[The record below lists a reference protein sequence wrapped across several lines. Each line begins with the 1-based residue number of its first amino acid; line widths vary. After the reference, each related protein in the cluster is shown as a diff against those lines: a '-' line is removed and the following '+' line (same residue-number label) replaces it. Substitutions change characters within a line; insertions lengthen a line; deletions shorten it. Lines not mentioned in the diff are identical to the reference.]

1 MSAVCTICNKRRA
14 KRPCHATSTEI
25 CVLCCAEAREITLDC
40 PRECSFLQEARKH
53 ESLVKLTPADV
64 PHRDIVVSEDFVRD
78 QEWVVLWLGNA
89 LTRAME
95 RTKAVDANAREAL
108 DAIVKRQRGIE
119 SRAEDP
125 ISAELA
131 EALETAIEEEEEEL
145 EDLLA
150 VKSRMIGTGFI
161 GGKSVGMLI
170 AARIAQA
177 LTHVSGM
184 GVFAVC
190 YLAFVATLFGYT
202 MWAGMHGIVMLH
214 QSGML
219 SHGPDYQALAY
230 FLGLTMLK
238 GAGARMAAAPAKRT
252 AGRQKK

>member
-40 PRECSFLQEARKH
+40 PRESSFLQEARKH

-95 RTKAVDANAREAL
+95 RTKAVDSNAREAL

-119 SRAEDP
+119 SRPEDP

-131 EALETAIEEEEEEL
+131 EALETAIAQWRTKAPEEGGPGPLKDSEL
-145 EDLLA
+145 LGVL
-150 VKSRMIGTGFI
+150 IFI
-161 GGKSVGMLI
+161 Q
-170 AARIAQA
+170 R
-177 LTHVSGM
+177 
-184 GVFAVC
+184 
-190 YLAFVATLFGYT
+190 
-202 MWAGMHGIVMLH
+202 
-214 QSGML
+214 
-219 SHGPDYQALAY
+219 
-230 FLGLTMLK
+230 LGLQYDNGRARGRRFYDFMMDHFPTQSD
-238 GAGARMAAAPAKRT
+238 GAGA
-252 AGRQKK
+252 